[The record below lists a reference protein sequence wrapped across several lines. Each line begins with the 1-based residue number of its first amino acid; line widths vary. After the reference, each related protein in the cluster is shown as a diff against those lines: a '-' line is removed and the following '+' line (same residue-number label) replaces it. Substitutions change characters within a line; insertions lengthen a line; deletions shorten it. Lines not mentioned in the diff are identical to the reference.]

1 MALLSSLTFTII
13 PQQLAHNPKLI
24 RRQRLIDRL
33 EEQKRLAADP
43 SFVPVEK
50 RWKKTADG
58 SRTIVDHYR
67 RIKPWWKADPNGNF
81 VLIVRSGL
89 KTIEFEKGKPG
100 IVVGPRDKLESVIET
115 FLAAA
120 KAGELDRLL
129 ESPSW
134 VEQQLASKV
143 KKIA

>member
-50 RWKKTADG
+50 RWKKTPDG
-58 SRTIVDHYR
+58 SRTIVDH
-67 RIKPWWKADPNGNF
+67 
-81 VLIVRSGL
+81 
-89 KTIEFEKGKPG
+89 
-100 IVVGPRDKLESVIET
+100 
-115 FLAAA
+115 
-120 KAGELDRLL
+120 
-129 ESPSW
+129 
-134 VEQQLASKV
+134 
-143 KKIA
+143 